1 MGRRYSKIWGFVT
14 NPLKKPKKL
23 CSASTLLSS
32 FLLRNEIMGNQRN
45 DICKNSIEEII
56 YVCQNPG
63 GVFSVINTVASAAS
77 VPSAMSWTHLI
88 FENLR
93 VLSSYQKNSAHLY
106 STTLHH
112 SSIFCFPHRTS
123 NEHGFEQSQPKEKA
137 QFCNE

>member
-1 MGRRYSKIWGFVT
+1 MLKPGALIFSIALWYESQNTPELEMCYPVVKQILKEKITMPLLGNIEKLVNNKNQKSHNWQQMGRRYSKIWGFVT

-63 GVFSVINTVASAAS
+63 GVFSVIN
-77 VPSAMSWTHLI
+77 
-88 FENLR
+88 
-93 VLSSYQKNSAHLY
+93 
-106 STTLHH
+106 
-112 SSIFCFPHRTS
+112 
-123 NEHGFEQSQPKEKA
+123 
-137 QFCNE
+137 